1 METMDLL
8 QYIKNTYALALIMKN
23 NLADL
28 SLEKKLQTGLKALAD
43 TIEQNLYNIYVEV
56 EELVNIH

>member
-8 QYIKNTYALALIMKN
+8 QYIKNTYGLAFN
-23 NLADL
+23 YEEQF
-28 SLEKKLQTGLKALAD
+28 SGFEPRKKLQTGLKALAD

>member
-1 METMDLL
+1 MDLL
-8 QYIKNTYALALIMKN
+8 QYIKNTYGLALIMKN